1 MEAIFFLLIG
11 AALFSQSWY
20 VLGLYSEGRTVGLI
34 VGGLGLLT
42 LGTIM
47 FGTSLTPNIITGDGT
62 AELTAAITGL
72 IVLWS
77 VYCIA
82 VAGHGLWDFEDRAI
96 GFYSAFLAVASLVI
110 FIYIT
115 IAMGPGGAYGKLY
128 STGVWLA
135 MSAVPLVLT
144 IIASITFFYLAFQ
157 FQLLRLVT
165 GWFLLLGSAVI
176 TAVGLG
182 IVATAIM

>member
-1 MEAIFFLLIG
+1 M
-11 AALFSQSWY
+11 
-20 VLGLYSEGRTVGLI
+20 
-34 VGGLGLLT
+34 
-42 LGTIM
+42 
-47 FGTSLTPNIITGDGT
+47 
-62 AELTAAITGL
+62 
-72 IVLWS
+72 
-77 VYCIA
+77 CIR
-82 VAGHGLWDFEDRAI
+82 DR
-96 GFYSAFLAVASLVI
+96 
-110 FIYIT
+110 
-115 IAMGPGGAYGKLY
+115 Y